1 MHLNQWCIFCLLEDT
16 TILQGSQM
24 SETFTKSISLVIY
37 ELNGLTGDANSLPV
51 GTIYEYATTIECN
64 ICKIYLNHVYG
75 MPPTE
80 EQHQKL
86 IEDIRA

>member
-1 MHLNQWCIFCLLEDT
+1 MLIVAYTEIRL
-16 TILQGSQM
+16 
-24 SETFTKSISLVIY
+24 
-37 ELNGLTGDANSLPV
+37 
-51 GTIYEYATTIECN
+51 TIYEYATTIECN